1 MKDVSIGNR
10 MSSLTIAEETEKLH
24 KNVCRDIRKQ
34 LDELKIGRLNY
45 ERTYLDTQKKT
56 HVYYDLDY
64 EQTMI
69 LISGYSIPL
78 RAKVIARWQ
87 ELEKG
92 VAKIDELTEEELV
105 QKALIIQQKK
115 IKELSIKAQVAE
127 ALADTFGLYLP
138 TTVGKI
144 IMGKPN
150 AFCQWLVDNKIMYRK
165 GKHKFL
171 APMSPYDQ
179 KEKGYFKIKTSV
191 YSGKST
197 AQSYF
202 TPRGLCWVQA
212 KYFKK
217 NGLLMLDCTQEIE

>member
-1 MKDVSIGNR
+1 MKDISTGNR

-127 ALADTFGLYLP
+127 
-138 TTVGKI
+138 V
-144 IMGKPN
+144 N
-150 AFCQWLVDNKIMYRK
+150 
-165 GKHKFL
+165 
-171 APMSPYDQ
+171 S
-179 KEKGYFKIKTSV
+179 
-191 YSGKST
+191 
-197 AQSYF
+197 
-202 TPRGLCWVQA
+202 
-212 KYFKK
+212 
-217 NGLLMLDCTQEIE
+217 LMKMIVIV